1 MSTNLVEFL
10 SVATLVGGVTTAIS
24 MFRYVIIIFERKG
37 EEETRRR
44 QPEWDALA
52 AKYSQESK

>member
-10 SVATLVGGVTTAIS
+10 SVAALVTGVTSAVT
-24 MFRYVIIIFERKG
+24 MFRYVIIIFERRG
-37 EEETRRR
+37 EEETKRR

-52 AKYSQESK
+52 AKYSQDSK